1 MNACYKLLQEHL
13 DRESNVNEG
22 QDGTSTSYNN
32 DNGEGHAEQD
42 YDWEEV
48 HRAQCEEQETYEKE
62 MKRRAHEASIKRRK
76 EMSEFQ
82 NRKKAAKKS
91 SKKKKKKHKLYT
103 DAGRDRAHEEFCR
116 QAEAF
121 ERRREEDTSTSSP
134 QDMNDIDD
142 DHVRS
147 RKKTSPQ
154 RKETKPQNLIM
165 ESNVDDDLA
174 LALKMGYFE
183 MSIEIFLSRYAHK
196 KGSFTAPLDVDGNTV
211 AHYAIYFESFD
222 FLECVC
228 NYLYSEHTKQL
239 KALFTY
245 ENKRGQS
252 SLYYANFTKDKR
264 IKKMI
269 ETKIQMAE
277 DLIANKS
284 SFRSHVNTARTCLMV
299 IGAILMMAI
308 AYIQVFDV
316 LLALV
321 CSWYFVTS
329 KAYAFACIQ
338 TMKHFGWIPV
348 MTVWAIGHFA
358 FGVGFFYSVGIYTI
372 LSLSI
377 VCCCGDGKRHE

>member
-13 DRESNVNEG
+13 DRDSNVNEG
-22 QDGTSTSYNN
+22 QDGTSTSHNN

-48 HRAQCEEQETYEKE
+48 YRAQCEEQEKYEKE

-76 EMSEFQ
+76 EMNEFQ

-121 ERRREEDTSTSSP
+121 ERRREEDTSSP

-142 DHVRS
+142 DHVPA

-154 RKETKPQNLIM
+154 RKEAKPQNLVI

-183 MSIEIFLSRYAHK
+183 ISIQIFLSRYAHK

-211 AHYAIYFESFD
+211 AHYAIYFESHD
-222 FLECVC
+222 FLEFLC
-228 NYLYSEHTKQL
+228 NHLYSEHTKQL
-239 KALFTY
+239 KPLFTY

-264 IKKMI
+264 IKELI

-277 DLIANKS
+277 DLIARKS
-284 SFRSHVNTARTCLMV
+284 SFRSHVNTARICLMGL
-299 IGAILMMAI
+299 GAFSMMVI

-338 TMKHFGWIPV
+338 TMKHFGWLRV
-348 MTVWAIGHFA
+348 MVVWGIGHFVFGFGLFYS
-358 FGVGFFYSVGIYTI
+358 FGVYYI
-372 LSLSI
+372 LSLTI
-377 VCCCGDGKRHE
+377 VCCCGDGKRLE